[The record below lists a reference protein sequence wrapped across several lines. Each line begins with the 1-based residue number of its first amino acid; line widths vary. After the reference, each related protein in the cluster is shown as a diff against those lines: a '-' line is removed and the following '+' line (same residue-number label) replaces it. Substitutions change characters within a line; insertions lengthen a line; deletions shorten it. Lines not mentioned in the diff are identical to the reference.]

1 MAAGTQACPRPP
13 LRQAMSSLVKG
24 IEVGVVGGAGLFYFA
39 LIPLLLEC
47 SWGSGIQLALGKIED
62 LMEESNYDI
71 EPKAAA
77 TASLLQ
83 TFPNVER
90 DEQSCSPPFL
100 SFLNVIYRQT

>member
-39 LIPLLLEC
+39 TDSFAAGMLLGFWNPAAVGKDEKI
-47 SWGSGIQLALGKIED
+47 SW
-62 LMEESNYDI
+62 MESNYDI

-83 TFPNVER
+83 TFPNVREMN
-90 DEQSCSPPFL
+90 SLVHTIF
-100 SFLNVIYRQT
+100 SFLFKCYL